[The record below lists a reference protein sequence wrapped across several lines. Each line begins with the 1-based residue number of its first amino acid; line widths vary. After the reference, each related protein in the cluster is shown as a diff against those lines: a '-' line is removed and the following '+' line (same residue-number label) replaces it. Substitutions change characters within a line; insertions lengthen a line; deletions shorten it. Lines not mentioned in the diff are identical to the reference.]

1 MILDNKID
9 SGRAL
14 SPDGLVS
21 GEVVDAAM
29 KVHSSIG
36 PGLLEGAYEACLAQE
51 LRARGL
57 HVRTQ
62 VPVPLVYLGRQVD
75 LIAYRADLLVDH
87 AVLVELKCVSKLL
100 PVHEAQLLSYLRM
113 GRYRVGLLLNFSAL
127 HLRDGIRRKLNNF

>member
-1 MILDNKID
+1 MILDKKIE
-9 SGRAL
+9 SCRA
-14 SPDGLVS
+14 PGADALVS

-29 KVHSSIG
+29 KVHSSLG

-51 LRARGL
+51 LRGRGL

-100 PVHEAQLLSYLRM
+100 PGHEAQLLSYLRM
-113 GRYRVGLLLNFSAL
+113 GRYRVGLLVNFSAM
-127 HLRDGIRRKLNNF
+127 HLRDGIRRKVNNF